1 MTRDERFPDDPVLR
15 RVAAARPPIPEQD
28 FPTAERAAAIADR
41 VVRSGRPVHAA
52 RSRVTTRWS
61 ERTHRRPVVL
71 GTLGLAAAAACV
83 ALLIAALLPGSSRP
97 HGRVAADL
105 IQIRLVPAQDSGSGL
120 PLGRRIMRTP
130 LGAQISRAYQAT
142 QENVQTGDA
151 AQNRTAIARLTSNE
165 EACEQAATA
174 INRVHARPGQRAF
187 QRYWVQGVRLQAT
200 GDRELIAALRV
211 ADAGRKAAPSGTWP
225 RRSTRW
231 TAVTASPPMPRTRS
245 GSRPSR
251 AAPTL
256 SSLTLRGAARRPPLA
271 LTQLV
276 AALLT

>member
-1 MTRDERFPDDPVLR
+1 M
-15 RVAAARPPIPEQD
+15 
-28 FPTAERAAAIADR
+28 
-41 VVRSGRPVHAA
+41 
-52 RSRVTTRWS
+52 
-61 ERTHRRPVVL
+61 
-71 GTLGLAAAAACV
+71 
-83 ALLIAALLPGSSRP
+83 
-97 HGRVAADL
+97 
-105 IQIRLVPAQDSGSGL
+105 
-120 PLGRRIMRTP
+120 PLGRRITRTP
-130 LGAQISRAYQAT
+130 LGAQISREYQAT

-151 AQNRTAIARLTSNE
+151 AQNRTAIAHLTSNE
-165 EACEQAATA
+165 KACEQAATA
-174 INRVHARPGQRAF
+174 VKRVHARPGQRAF